1 MHNGSPRPWIFEKK
15 SRRIVH
21 QPEGNLRT
29 TDAEQMRVAVLNH
42 LGIAHGPAWLFA
54 KEIASGAVRRLLP
67 EYERPKSIFALRVGS
82 RRVAAKTSAFID
94 FLVEIFA
101 KNPQFVL

>member
-1 MHNGSPRPWIFEKK
+1 MGFLTGHELKWMPEALRILRHELPNIDVMVSSQYSP
-15 SRRIVH
+15 
-21 QPEGNLRT
+21 
-29 TDAEQMRVAVLNH
+29 
-42 LGIAHGPAWLFA
+42 
-54 KEIASGAVRRLLP
+54 LL

-82 RRVAAKTSAFID
+82 RRVAANTSAFID